1 MAMSE
6 FSQSSLPQYSDREI
20 HTLQTDADNTLL
32 NYGTSFNKEIITH
45 ASGDFIY
52 TSKNRPILD
61 WTSGQMSCLI
71 GHGHPEVVK
80 SITDHANH
88 LDHLFSGMI
97 SPPVIQ
103 LAKKLTDLLPEGL
116 DKAMFLSTGG
126 ESNEAAI
133 RLAKI
138 FTGKWEIVGLGAS
151 WHGMTGA
158 AVGAQYHSGRKGY
171 GPVVSFFFSLSDRIH
186 KFRFQE
192 ISSFLLQ
199 THIDPSFVTLMAL
212 MTGRQNLDTDGT
224 WLIALRV
231 VL

>member
-1 MAMSE
+1 MPHLSGDSAQLYSNLDFDE
-6 FSQSSLPQYSDREI
+6 LQADANSSLL
-20 HTLQTDADNTLL
+20 TF
-32 NYGTSFNKEIITH
+32 GTKFNKDII
-45 ASGDFIY
+45 ARAEDVFIY
-52 TSKNRPILD
+52 TSTGHRILD

-80 SITDHANH
+80 TITDHATH

-103 LAKKLTDLLPEGL
+103 LAKNLTGLLPDGL

-138 FTGKWEIVGLGAS
+138 FTGKWEIVGLGQS

-158 AVGAQYHSGRKGY
+158 AVSAQYHSGRKGY
-171 GPVVSFFFSLSDRIH
+171 GPVVSSPALHSNLLTASGPRQSSTTCP
-186 KFRFQE
+186 KC
-192 ISSFLLQ
+192 ISIYL
-199 THIDPSFVTLMAL
+199 P
-212 MTGRQNLDTDGT
+212 
-224 WLIALRV
+224 
-231 VL
+231 

>member
-1 MAMSE
+1 MPIIQAPPVQLYADIDTS
-6 FSQSSLPQYSDREI
+6 
-20 HTLQTDADNTLL
+20 TLQATADSCLL
-32 NYGTSFNKEIITH
+32 SYGTAFNSEIITH
-45 ASGDFIY
+45 ASDVFIY
-52 TSKNRPILD
+52 TSGGRRILD
-61 WTSGQMSCLI
+61 MTSGQMSCLI

-80 SITDHANH
+80 TITEHATS

-133 RLAKI
+133 KLAKV

-171 GPVVSFFFSLSDRIH
+171 GPMVRALLNY
-186 KFRFQE
+186 E
-192 ISSFLLQ
+192 SSKAER
-199 THIDPSFVTLMAL
+199 T
-212 MTGRQNLDTDGT
+212 
-224 WLIALRV
+224 
-231 VL
+231 

>member
-1 MAMSE
+1 MSNSFE
-6 FSQSSLPQYSDREI
+6 AEVQLYSGLDI
-20 HTLQTDADNTLL
+20 DTLQSDADNTLL
-32 NYGTSFNKEIITH
+32 NFGTSFNHEIITRS
-45 ASGDFIY
+45 SGVFIY
-52 TSKNRPILD
+52 TSKNRRILD

-80 SITDHANH
+80 TITDHANH

-103 LAKKLTDLLPEGL
+103 LAKKLTDLLPTGL

-138 FTGKWEIVGLGAS
+138 YTGKWEIVGLGAS

-171 GPVVSFFFSLSDRIH
+171 GPVVRCLSPF
-186 KFRFQE
+186 KSVQ
-192 ISSFLLQ
+192 FL
-199 THIDPSFVTLMAL
+199 
-212 MTGRQNLDTDGT
+212 
-224 WLIALRV
+224 
-231 VL
+231 